1 MKPYIRM
8 PSAEEQTLVDHIQVR
23 PIRASERVR
32 FMRLLRKHHYLGD
45 LQPVGEQV
53 LYVAVSPNG
62 GWRGLMVFCA
72 AAKHL
77 RHREQWIGWTNE
89 QRRRRLGMVVNN
101 ARFLILPKYHVPN
114 LATRILRL
122 TCQRL
127 SADWQERYGHPL
139 AVVEGFVDP
148 EQFQGTI
155 YKAAGWQEL
164 GLTDGCGRVGRDYYV
179 RHNRPKR
186 LFVHELCARARRGLQ
201 AEHLKPA
208 WATVEAKSI
217 PRCTL
222 KTRELRSLVEH
233 LKGVLDYRSRT
244 PKHPVWGLLAI
255 VALAYLCGA
264 PRGQKDLVAFALQ
277 LNQGQRRALGMR
289 RDRKTR
295 RYGVP
300 SQPTFCRFLQAVDA
314 MQIER
319 AVLEFQEQV
328 RGPSDRSQVVAI
340 DGKAVRGSQ
349 GEQILT
355 AVEVPSLRYL
365 GSAPIPVDKTNEI
378 PVARELFKRLD
389 LEGRL
394 VGLDA
399 LHTQMESSCQLVQEH
414 GADYMLTVKD
424 NQKGLRKTIRSRFT
438 AVPAVFSP
446 SAADAQSGLER
457 GRQPRPS

>member
-8 PSAEEQTLVDHIQVR
+8 PSAQEQALVEQIEVR
-23 PIRASERVR
+23 PIRASERAR

-62 GWRGLMVFCA
+62 GWRGLLVFCA

-77 RHREQWIGWTNE
+77 RHREKWIGWSNE
-89 QRRRRLGMVVNN
+89 QRRRRLGLVVNN
-101 ARFLILPKYHVPN
+101 ARFLILPGYHVPN

-122 TCQRL
+122 VRQRL
-127 SADWQERYGHPL
+127 SADWQERYAHPL
-139 AVVEGFVDP
+139 AAAEAFVDP
-148 EQFQGTI
+148 EHFQGTI

-164 GLTDGCGRVGRDYYV
+164 GLTDGYGRVGMDYYV

-186 LFVHELCARARRGLQ
+186 LFVCELCAGARRGLQ

-208 WATVEAKSI
+208 WAAVEAKSI

-222 KTRELRSLVEH
+222 KTRELQSLVEH
-233 LKGVLDYRSRT
+233 LKGVAEYRSRT
-244 PKHPVWGLLAI
+244 PTHPVWGLLAI

-264 PRGQKDLVAFALQ
+264 PRGQKDLVKFARQ

-289 RDRKTR
+289 RDRHTR
-295 RYGVP
+295 LYGVP
-300 SQPTFCRFLQAVDA
+300 SQPTFCRFLQSVDA

-319 AVLEFQEQV
+319 AVLAFQEQV
-328 RGPSDRSQVVAI
+328 RGAPDRSQVVAI
-340 DGKAVRGSQ
+340 DGKTVRGSQ

-365 GSAPIPVDKTNEI
+365 GSAPVPVDKTNEI
-378 PVARELFKRLD
+378 PVARELFRRLD

-399 LHTQMESSCQLVQEH
+399 LHTQMESCCQLVQEH
-414 GADYMLTVKD
+414 GADYMLTAKD
-424 NQKGLRKTIRSRFT
+424 NQKGLRRAIRSRLA
-438 AVPAVFSP
+438 AVPAAFSP
-446 SAADAQSGLER
+446 SATDADSSLER
-457 GRQPRPS
+457 GTQPLPT